1 MFTCRNKNLV
11 ESFSDI
17 DAYIASQTL
26 EWQEI
31 LQKVRRI
38 IQEAAPNAT
47 EAMKYGMPTF
57 VYKKNLVH
65 FAACKSHLGF
75 YPTPS
80 GIEHFSEELAAY
92 KTTKGAI
99 QFPLNQEIPYDLI
112 AKITAFRVQSVESK

>member
-1 MFTCRNKNLV
+1 M
-11 ESFSDI
+11 ESISDI
-17 DAYIASQTL
+17 DAYIASQTI

-80 GIEHFSEELAAY
+80 GIEHFPKELAAY

-112 AKITAFRVQSVESK
+112 AKITVFRVQSVESK

>member
-1 MFTCRNKNLV
+1 M
-11 ESFSDI
+11 ESFSSI
-17 DAYIASQTL
+17 DAYIAAQTP

-31 LQKVRRI
+31 LQKVRHI

-80 GIEHFSEELAAY
+80 GIEHFPEELAAY